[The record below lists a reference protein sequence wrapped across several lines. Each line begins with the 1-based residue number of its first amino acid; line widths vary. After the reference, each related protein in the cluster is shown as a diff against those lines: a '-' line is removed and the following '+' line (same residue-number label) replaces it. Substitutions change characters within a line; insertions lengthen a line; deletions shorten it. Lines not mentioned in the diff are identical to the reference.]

1 MSFLAVVAAQ
11 RHPTPLAWVQK
22 PRAPLSDN
30 PLSPTAAQLS
40 ETISP
45 FPNQRRRWE

>member
-1 MSFLAVVAAQ
+1 MSFLAVVAAKHQ
-11 RHPTPLAWVQK
+11 PTPLAWVQR

-30 PLSPTAAQLS
+30 PLSPPAAQLS

-45 FPNQRRRWE
+45 FPDQRRRWE